1 MGILD
6 KATAKVQAEL
16 NKRNPPANTNTTTY
30 DNTHNSAH
38 GQGLVPGSH
47 ANNPNAI
54 PTAGGQQVGGNTVYN
69 DAPGMNAGSNTA
81 YNNAGVHQTAG
92 DKMQNALPGQ
102 HGNAHDAHGNSVDVS
117 GPGHNTH
124 TGAHTGPHAGGLTG
138 AHNTHS
144 THNTHTGPDNRGMM
158 DKAKDAMSSNRTNQP
173 DDPITG
179 TNYDQNNRNTHTND
193 HYNTGSG
200 ITGSNTHHPGG
211 LTGGNTYSTHDQH
224 GHDAGPDNRGMM
236 DKAKDAMSSNRS
248 NRPDDPV
255 TGTNYDQNNRNTHDN
270 YGHTGAAGVAG
281 SNTHHQGGLT
291 GSNTHTSH
299 GVHDQHNAGPDN
311 RGMVDKAKDVLSS
324 KRSNH
329 PDDPV
334 IDTNY
339 DQNTYNTHNTHST
352 GGVTGTNDPYHQAGT
367 GFHGNTTHHQTRSS
381 VTGSNV
387 HSTHATHGQDNRG
400 MMDKAKDM
408 LSSKRSNHPD
418 DPVTGTNY
426 DQKNTAGVHGNAYGQ
441 QPGVGGYNAPGSG
454 PAPNY

>member
-47 ANNPNAI
+47 ANNPSAI
-54 PTAGGQQVGGNTVYN
+54 PTAGGQQVGENTVYN
-69 DAPGMNAGSNTA
+69 DGPGMAGSNTA

-102 HGNAHDAHGNSVDVS
+102 HGNAHDAHGNPVDLS

-124 TGAHTGPHAGGLTG
+124 AGAHTGSHAGGLTG
-138 AHNTHS
+138 AHGTHK
-144 THNTHTGPDNRGMM
+144 THNTH
-158 DKAKDAMSSNRTNQP
+158 
-173 DDPITG
+173 
-179 TNYDQNNRNTHTND
+179 
-193 HYNTGSG
+193 
-200 ITGSNTHHPGG
+200 
-211 LTGGNTYSTHDQH
+211 
-224 GHDAGPDNRGMM
+224 AGPDNRGMM
-236 DKAKDAMSSNRS
+236 DKAQDAMSSNRS

-270 YGHTGAAGVAG
+270 YGHTGAGVAG

-299 GVHDQHNAGPDN
+299 GVHDQHGHNAGPDN
-311 RGMVDKAKDVLSS
+311 RGMMDKAKDALSS

-334 IDTNY
+334 TGTNY
-339 DQNTYNTHNTHST
+339 DQNTHNTHNTHST
-352 GGVTGTNDPYHQAGT
+352 VGVTGAKDPYHQTGT
-367 GFHGNTTHHQTRSS
+367 GIHGNTTHHQTGPS

-387 HSTHATHGQDNRG
+387 HSTHAADGQDNRG

-426 DQKNTAGVHGNAYGQ
+426 DQKTTAGVHGNAYGQ
-441 QPGVGGYNAPGSG
+441 QPGVGAYNAPGSG